1 MQCIP
6 SLKNKQGNSK
16 PSVLTKSK
24 VEIMRVKYEI
34 KFLYKKKQQLN
45 PQLYRC
51 HLENAGKWDI
61 YWTHI
66 EKIINQKLEY
76 EVKRNHCIS

>member
-34 KFLYKKKQQLN
+34 KFLYKKKQQILN
-45 PQLYRC
+45 YI
-51 HLENAGKWDI
+51 DI
-61 YWTHI
+61 LRMRANGTYIGHI
-66 EKIINQKLEY
+66 
-76 EVKRNHCIS
+76 